1 MPRMSAGTRGSGAT
15 CRRLADTISSLS
27 PRRRFRPSRTVRAG
41 ARAPAWRSSSRPM
54 DMSPLRSRSEART
67 EPRHLQVRF
76 DQATSSYTAFDMRS
90 SNGTL
95 LNGRPLN
102 GDTPL
107 KDGDELTLG
116 KTVTM
121 LFSNDVPADKPNAME
136 VLKKAGERRRNTLV
150 K

>member
-1 MPRMSAGTRGSGAT
+1 MGAIIVSSGPQQGLFLPLGRKTSVIGRDEAAA
-15 CRRLADTISSLS
+15 LQIEDEQV
-27 PRRRFRPSRTVRAG
+27 SRK
-41 ARAPAWRSSSRPM
+41 
-54 DMSPLRSRSEART
+54 
-67 EPRHLQVRF
+67 HLQVRF
-76 DQATSSYTAFDMRS
+76 DTATNSYTAFDMKS

-95 LNGRPLN
+95 LNGRPLS

-116 KTVTM
+116 KTIVL
-121 LFSNDVPADKPNAME
+121 LFSMDVPSDKPNAME